1 MSVIHGNQNE
11 FENLVASGVTLVDFF
26 ATWCGPCKM
35 LSPVL
40 EELASLRDSVS
51 IVKIDIDENQ
61 ALAQKYGI
69 MSVPTLMLFENGKPI
84 DTKVGFLPKPQLEAW
99 INDHK

>member
-1 MSVIHGNQNE
+1 MAVIHGNENE
-11 FENLVASGVTLVDFF
+11 FENLIASGVTLVDFF

-51 IVKIDIDENQ
+51 IVKIDIDQNQ
-61 ALAQKYGI
+61 ALAQKYGV
-69 MSVPTLMLFENGKPI
+69 MSVPTLMLFENGKLI
-84 DTKVGFLPKPQLEAW
+84 DKKVGFIPKPQLETW